1 MHPLCIAHKKYI
13 LTRGHLDNIKTKF
26 SMKTFLQYIILSGRI
41 PRRGSKKISEG
52 VGDRLNLVVRSRNIF
67 SEAVGIGPPWD
78 PKYVQGKV
86 LTGVQGGGGF
96 GSSWIIEILKNK
108 PKSWNKPHYS
118 CCSIYLQYLG
128 KNK

>member
-26 SMKTFLQYIILSGRI
+26 SMKNILQYIIQSSRI

-67 SEAVGIGPPWD
+67 SEAVGIGPP
-78 PKYVQGKV
+78 
-86 LTGVQGGGGF
+86 
-96 GSSWIIEILKNK
+96 
-108 PKSWNKPHYS
+108 
-118 CCSIYLQYLG
+118 
-128 KNK
+128 